1 MIITKVWHLAF
12 GRDTLAGTRVA
23 SLCRWISYLGASAA
37 GVPIALIVQKSGWN
51 AYFMT
56 LLASCALVVV
66 LLLPTINL
74 KSQEQLASAQ

>member
-1 MIITKVWHLAF
+1 M
-12 GRDTLAGTRVA
+12 
-23 SLCRWISYLGASAA
+23 SYLGASAA

-51 AYFMT
+51 AYFVT
-56 LLASCALVVV
+56 LLASCAIVVL